1 MVIEEVNGRERL
13 AAIEQALK
21 EVSETV
27 DRIKAEL
34 DKAGKDKAE
43 LMAKRLDA
51 FKDLAKFQAK
61 LSLVDGVIDEAD
73 RLSAQVRTILIV
85 RQKTIA
91 TLESREVEAQ
101 AERDKQT
108 KQLGTLRDEI
118 ESLEN
123 QLDAFGDLAREQLG
137 ANEDYKERARRY
149 AELKSM
155 VGKASEKAE
164 KSRAEEARKGE
175 PYRNDPL
182 FMYLWMRKFGT
193 SDYDRTGIIRMLDQW
208 VARLVGYQD
217 ARANF
222 AVLTQI
228 PERLE
233 AHARRLRKLMDAER
247 EALDEVEAK
256 KIRELAG
263 DEFLSELD
271 AAHERRD
278 GLTAELER
286 LNAELTET
294 GRQLKTYAEGQ
305 DQSFRD
311 AVDKTARFV
320 KGQSLTAMRSEARDT
335 PDVEDDEIVG
345 AISHLADERNAL
357 DKLSK
362 TKNEELNRAFRRKE
376 ELLRIAAEFRRSR
389 YDAPGSVFEAERNG
403 GTGEALLQ
411 MLLQGAITAV
421 EYWARTQSRQRWEER
436 SGDSYRRS
444 SRFPS
449 RGRSSSRSSS
459 GGPDFRT
466 GGGF

>member
-1 MVIEEVNGRERL
+1 MSGRPPPPPPTRAANCLIYPQGHRL
-13 AAIEQALK
+13 PHHTEDAFVLG
-21 EVSETV
+21 SETV
-27 DRIKAEL
+27 HLSPR
-34 DKAGKDKAE
+34 AGGLGGEEPVVAP
-43 LMAKRLDA
+43 LLH
-51 FKDLAKFQAK
+51 
-61 LSLVDGVIDEAD
+61 AD
-73 RLSAQVRTILIV
+73 
-85 RQKTIA
+85 
-91 TLESREVEAQ
+91 
-101 AERDKQT
+101 
-108 KQLGTLRDEI
+108 
-118 ESLEN
+118 
-123 QLDAFGDLAREQLG
+123 
-137 ANEDYKERARRY
+137 
-149 AELKSM
+149 
-155 VGKASEKAE
+155 
-164 KSRAEEARKGE
+164 
-175 PYRNDPL
+175 
-182 FMYLWMRKFGT
+182 
-193 SDYDRTGIIRMLDQW
+193 
-208 VARLVGYQD
+208 
-217 ARANF
+217 
-222 AVLTQI
+222 
-228 PERLE
+228 
-233 AHARRLRKLMDAER
+233 H
-247 EALDEVEAK
+247 
-256 KIRELAG
+256 ELAG

-376 ELLRIAAEFRRSR
+376 ELLRSAAEFRRSR

>member
-1 MVIEEVNGRERL
+1 MVIEEVSGRERL

-43 LMAKRLDA
+43 LMARRLDA

-73 RLSAQVRTILIV
+73 RLSAQVRTILIA

-182 FMYLWMRKFGT
+182 FMYLWVRKFGT

-208 VARLVGYQD
+208 VARLVGYQG
-217 ARANF
+217 ARTNF

-247 EALDEVEAK
+247 EALDKV
-256 KIRELAG
+256 
-263 DEFLSELD
+263 
-271 AAHERRD
+271 
-278 GLTAELER
+278 
-286 LNAELTET
+286 
-294 GRQLKTYAEGQ
+294 
-305 DQSFRD
+305 
-311 AVDKTARFV
+311 
-320 KGQSLTAMRSEARDT
+320 
-335 PDVEDDEIVG
+335 
-345 AISHLADERNAL
+345 
-357 DKLSK
+357 
-362 TKNEELNRAFRRKE
+362 
-376 ELLRIAAEFRRSR
+376 
-389 YDAPGSVFEAERNG
+389 
-403 GTGEALLQ
+403 
-411 MLLQGAITAV
+411 
-421 EYWARTQSRQRWEER
+421 
-436 SGDSYRRS
+436 
-444 SRFPS
+444 
-449 RGRSSSRSSS
+449 
-459 GGPDFRT
+459 
-466 GGGF
+466 